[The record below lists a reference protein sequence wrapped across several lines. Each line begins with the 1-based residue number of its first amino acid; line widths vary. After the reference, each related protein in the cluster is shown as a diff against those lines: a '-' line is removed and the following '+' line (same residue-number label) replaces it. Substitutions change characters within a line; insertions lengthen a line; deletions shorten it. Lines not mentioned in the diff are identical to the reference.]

1 MSKHAIKVIKI
12 GKRYSIGERIQYG
25 TLRESI
31 TRFTSSALSKFR
43 GKTAENTGPGI
54 YSNGGARNT
63 QNFIWSLKDVSFEVK
78 KGEIVGIIGN
88 NGAGKSTLLKLI
100 SRITEP
106 TEGRIEIYGRIG
118 SLLEV
123 GTGFHPELTGKE
135 NIYLNGAILGMKRRE
150 IERKFDEIVDF
161 SGIDKFMDTPVKYY
175 SSGMRVRLGFSVAAH
190 LEPDILLLDE
200 VLAVGDAAFQKKCL
214 GKIDNIASTEGRTV
228 LFVSHDL
235 AAIRSLCN
243 RTILFENGRIRADGP
258 TPEVVD
264 LYLGSMDTVEDMDI
278 KKRNDYDRSG
288 DLSVIPT
295 SLKIE
300 NVETGKPILPSSP
313 IIIKMGYKSDEPVRN
328 LIVQIKIKDFK
339 TNQVITTLNSSN
351 FDGIP
356 TEVPAVGTIIC
367 ITEPTYITSGK
378 CRVDL
383 RINRGTEVA
392 YKLEDAAFFNVEE
405 EIVYGQNNT
414 TTRYYGMFHLEH
426 SWLFENTQSNLMS

>member
-1 MSKHAIKVIKI
+1 MSEQAIKVIKI

-31 TRFTSSALSKFR
+31 TRFTSSALSKFWK
-43 GKTAENTGPGI
+43 KTAEKTDLGTHL
-54 YSNGGARNT
+54 NGVARNT

-100 SRITEP
+100 SGITEP

-135 NIYLNGAILGMKRRE
+135 NIYLNGAILGMTRRE

-161 SGIDKFMDTPVKYY
+161 SGIDRFIDTPVKYY

-190 LEPDILLLDE
+190 LEPDILILDE

-214 GKIDNIASTEGRTV
+214 GKIDNIASSEGRTV

-235 AAIRSLCN
+235 AAIRSLCH
-243 RTILFENGRIRADGP
+243 RTILFEDGRIKADGP
-258 TPEVVD
+258 TSEVVD
-264 LYLGSMDTVEDMDI
+264 MYLRSMDSIEDLDI
-278 KKRNDYDRSG
+278 KERKDFDRRS

-295 SLKIE
+295 FIE
-300 NVETGKPILPSSP
+300 VENLEAEKPIRPTSQ
-313 IIIKMGYKSDEPVRN
+313 IIIKLGYRSNNPVNN
-328 LIVQIKIKDFK
+328 LNIQLKIKDSK
-339 TNQVITTLNSSN
+339 TNQIITTLDS
-351 FDGIP
+351 DGSTGFPKEIP
-356 TEVPAVGTIIC
+356 SEGTLIC
-367 ITEPTYITSGK
+367 ITHPIYFTSGM
-378 CRVDL
+378 CRIDL
-383 RINRGTEVA
+383 RLIRGSDVA
-392 YKLEDAAFFNVEE
+392 FKLENACSFSVEDE
-405 EIVYGQNNT
+405 FVYGTSN
-414 TTRYYGMFHLEH
+414 TTRYYGMFLLEH
-426 SWLFENTQSNLMS
+426 EWSFASE